1 MTSNSILSKIIINN
15 IINVDISFDLPDY
28 VSKVCKLLSLDIHLL
43 EFTLLPSQD
52 IQKMN
57 NEHFQNNVPT
67 DTISFNLSTNELIT
81 GDVYL
86 CTDVIGKNAI
96 EYGESFEKE
105 LKIVLIHSI
114 LHIIGYEDNNEN
126 SRKKMLLKQ
135 NQIYQQLSNES

>member
-15 IINVDISFDLPDY
+15 IINLDISFDLQDY
-28 VSKVCKLLSLDIHLL
+28 ASKVCRLLSLNIHLL

-52 IQKMN
+52 IKKMN
-57 NEHFQNNVPT
+57 NEHFQNDVPT

-86 CTDVIGKNAI
+86 CTDVIKKNSD

-105 LKIVLIHSI
+105 LKIVIIHSI
-114 LHIIGYEDNNEN
+114 LHIIGYEDNNET
-126 SRKKMLLKQ
+126 SRKEMLLKQ

>member
-15 IINVDISFDLPDY
+15 IINLDISFDLQDY
-28 VSKVCKLLSLDIHLL
+28 ASKVCRLLSLDIHLL

-52 IQKMN
+52 IKKMN
-57 NEHFQNNVPT
+57 NEHFKNDVPT

-86 CTDVIGKNAI
+86 CTDVIKKNSV

-105 LKIVLIHSI
+105 LKIVIIHSI
-114 LHIIGYEDNNEN
+114 LHIIGYEDNDEKA
-126 SRKKMLLKQ
+126 RKEMLLKQ
-135 NQIYQQLSNES
+135 NQIYQQLSNAS

>member
-135 NQIYQQLSNES
+135 NQIYQQLSNAS